1 MVTGKTKQELIVDWD
16 YVQIQLQEVFIK
28 KLINKL
34 IKKSIEKFIR
44 ALIGNLPRTQIGF
57 ELKKRAVEINIY
69 EY

>member
-34 IKKSIEKFIR
+34 IKKSTEKFIR